1 MRHLPLLLL
10 IGLTAAVS
18 SPARDVTVYIGTF
31 TNFAGRDTGSHGL
44 YLGHMDSETGK
55 LGAFTLAAE
64 GANPSFLAFA
74 PDHKHL
80 YATSEVATTDGRP
93 AGAVYAFAVNPADG
107 SLKLLN
113 RASAGGPGPTHI
125 AVDPSGRTVMVANY
139 DNGSIAAL
147 LVQRDGSLGD
157 PVTYIQH
164 KGKSVD
170 PKRQDHAYAHSV
182 NFSPD
187 GRFVF
192 SDDLG
197 TDKLYGYSIDAATGA
212 MGPLE
217 PSSVSVKP
225 GSGPRHLA
233 LHPDGRHA
241 YVITEMASTII
252 TFDYDAAHGSFTET
266 QTVTTLPPDFTGTN
280 SGAEI
285 AVHPSGKFVYGSNRG
300 QDAIALFKVD
310 AANGHLTFVETV
322 STQGKT
328 PRYFGID
335 PSGRWLIAANQN
347 SNSLVVFRIDPA
359 TGRLSP
365 AGATVEL
372 PAPVCVLFGN

>member
-1 MRHLPLLLL
+1 MRLLPRLLLFVL
-10 IGLTAAVS
+10 S
-18 SPARDVTVYIGTF
+18 SVLATARDMTVYIGTF
-31 TNFAGRDTGSHGL
+31 TNFNGKATGSHGI
-44 YLGHMDSETGK
+44 YAGHLDSETGK
-55 LGAFTLAAE
+55 LGSFTLAVE
-64 GANPSFLAFA
+64 GANPSFLVFA

-93 AGAVYAFAVNPADG
+93 AGAVYAFTVNAADG

-125 AVDPSGRTVMVANY
+125 AIDPSGRAVMVANY

-147 LVQRDGSLGD
+147 PVKPDGSLGD
-157 PVTYIQH
+157 PATYIQH

-182 NFSPD
+182 TFSRD

-197 TDKLYGYSIDAATGA
+197 TDKLYGYTIDVATCA
-212 MGPLE
+212 VAPLD
-217 PSSVSVKP
+217 PVSLKP
-225 GSGPRHLA
+225 GSGPRHFA
-233 LHPDGRHA
+233 LHPDGHHA
-241 YVITEMASTII
+241 YVISEMASTIT
-252 TFDYDAAHGSFTET
+252 TFDYNAAQGSFTET
-266 QTVTTLPPDFTGTN
+266 QTVTTLPPDFTGSN

-285 AVHPSGKFVYGSNRG
+285 VVHPSGKFVYGSNRG
-300 QDAIALFKVD
+300 QDSIALFKVD
-310 AANGHLTFVETV
+310 APTGHLTFVEAI

-328 PRYFGID
+328 PRNFGID

-347 SNSLVVFRIDPA
+347 SDSLVVFRIDPA
-359 TGRLSP
+359 TGRITPTGST
-365 AGATVEL
+365 AQL
-372 PAPVCVLFGN
+372 PAPVCVLFAN